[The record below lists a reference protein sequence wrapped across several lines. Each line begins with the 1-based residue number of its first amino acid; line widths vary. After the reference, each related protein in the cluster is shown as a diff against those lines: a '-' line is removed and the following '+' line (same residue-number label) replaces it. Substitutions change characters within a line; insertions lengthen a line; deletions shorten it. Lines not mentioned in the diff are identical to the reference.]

1 MKEANNDNRD
11 VVQLLTTIYSFIKRY
26 FIILILA
33 IICGIVI
40 GVIKG
45 KSGAYQHKKHLTI
58 NSIVVPKEVSIDMI
72 KSIRIL
78 VGSNNNDLLA
88 RKMNIP
94 EDAAASIISIDTS
107 TFRNKLINIGFGVDI
122 AYADSKFSDTISAG
136 ILYLFNN
143 NEYYKKQISLFL
155 QEKQTILDNIN
166 RKLIEN
172 GISKE
177 EIENTLLTVR
187 SDNSMMVKTSSSDLV
202 RLLEKKYETEKEIEF
217 GRQVTII
224 EDTQGKIFSGIG
236 LGKSIVLFGLSG
248 ILAGILVSLFLE
260 SLRLTRPYLRK
271 K

>member
-1 MKEANNDNRD
+1 MKETNNDNRD
-11 VVQLLTTIYSFIKRY
+11 VIQLLATVYSFIKRY

-45 KSGAYQHKKHLTI
+45 KSGAYQYKKHLTV

-72 KSIRIL
+72 KSIKIL
-78 VGSNNNDLLA
+78 VGSSNNDLLA

-107 TFRNKLINIGFGVDI
+107 TFRNKLLNIGFGVDI
-122 AYADSKFSDTISAG
+122 VFSDLKFSDTLSSG

-155 QEKQTILDNIN
+155 QEKQTILNNIN

-177 EIENTLLTVR
+177 EIENTLISVR
-187 SDNSMMVKTSSSDLV
+187 SDNSMMVKTTSSDLV

-224 EDTQGKIFSGIG
+224 EDTQGKISTGIG
-236 LGKSIVLFGLSG
+236 LGKSVVLYGLLGVLIG
-248 ILAGILVSLFLE
+248 ILLTLFIE

>member
-1 MKEANNDNRD
+1 MKEANNDSRD

-94 EDAAASIISIDTS
+94 EC
-107 TFRNKLINIGFGVDI
+107 RR
-122 AYADSKFSDTISAG
+122 
-136 ILYLFNN
+136 LYH
-143 NEYYKKQISLFL
+143 
-155 QEKQTILDNIN
+155 
-166 RKLIEN
+166 
-172 GISKE
+172 
-177 EIENTLLTVR
+177 
-187 SDNSMMVKTSSSDLV
+187 
-202 RLLEKKYETEKEIEF
+202 
-217 GRQVTII
+217 
-224 EDTQGKIFSGIG
+224 
-236 LGKSIVLFGLSG
+236 
-248 ILAGILVSLFLE
+248 
-260 SLRLTRPYLRK
+260 
-271 K
+271 